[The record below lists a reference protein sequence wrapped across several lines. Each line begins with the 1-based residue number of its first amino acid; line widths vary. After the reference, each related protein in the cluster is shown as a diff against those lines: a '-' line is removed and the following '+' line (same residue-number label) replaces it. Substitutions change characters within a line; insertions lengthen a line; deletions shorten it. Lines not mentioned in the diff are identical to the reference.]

1 MKNRCVPKNIKKF
14 EYVDEIEIFLEKKDN
29 LSN

>member
-1 MKNRCVPKNIKKF
+1 MKNRFVPTNTKKF